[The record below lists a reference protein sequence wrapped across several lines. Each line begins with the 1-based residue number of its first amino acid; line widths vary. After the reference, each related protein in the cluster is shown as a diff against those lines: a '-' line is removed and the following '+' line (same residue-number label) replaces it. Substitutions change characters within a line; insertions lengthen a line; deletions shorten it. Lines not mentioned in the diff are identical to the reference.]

1 MQQPPEGRPEKEITV
16 LGTPQER
23 AKDKRLRDIYTSSL
37 EKFNALLVEQNCCC
51 AICQRPFVVG
61 AGSGEFK
68 QEVYTPF
75 QDHDHACCPRRLH
88 KFCGLCNR
96 GLLCYTCNKFVVGVI
111 EKMKIPVD
119 RLLAYLQKWSFIQP
133 REHPKRIARAKRA
146 KRAKR
151 KKK

>member
-1 MQQPPEGRPEKEITV
+1 MTPE
-16 LGTPQER
+16 Q
-23 AKDKRLRDIYTSSL
+23 AKDKRLHDIYNSSL
-37 EKFNALLVEQNCCC
+37 AKFSTLMSEQGSCC
-51 AICQRPFVVG
+51 AICQRPFVQG
-61 AGSGEFK
+61 AGPGGFK
-68 QEVYTPF
+68 NEVYTPF

-119 RLLAYLQKWSFIQP
+119 RLLAYIQKWAFILP
-133 REHPKRIARAKRA
+133 REHPKRIKRA

-151 KKK
+151 RKR